1 LDGPAGRVRSR
12 ADERVPPEIGPI
24 RSSANQ
30 VLKYVRSLGRRSI
43 RRTERAFVVEGVRAV
58 TDAVEAGAVPTH
70 LLLRDEDELPPALG
84 PSVDNRTTLV
94 RVVAADLFD
103 ELCETVH
110 PQGVLAV
117 FPFPDLSVSA
127 RRAPLFLVI
136 DGLRDP
142 GNLGTLLRSA
152 AAAGVTAAF
161 VAAETVDPFNAKV
174 VRAGMGAH
182 FRLPIRDL
190 DDDGIAMMRELTHL
204 RAIAR
209 VGDAPPP
216 DALDW
221 RQPATLIVSSETG
234 RESGIVERL
243 ATVGVAIPMA
253 AGVESLNAAV
263 AGSVILFEA
272 ARQRR
277 RGGLRGAIPSGR

>member
-1 LDGPAGRVRSR
+1 LDGSAFRDRPKGT
-12 ADERVPPEIGPI
+12 ERRGEPI

-43 RRTERAFVVEGVRAV
+43 RRQERAFVVEGVRAV
-58 TDAVEAGAVPTH
+58 QDALQAGAVPTH
-70 LLLRDEDELPPALG
+70 LLLREGDDLRFDLGQVDERQT
-84 PSVDNRTTLV
+84 VV
-94 RVVAADLFD
+94 RMVASDLFD
-103 ELCETVH
+103 DLCETVH

-117 FPFPDLSVSA
+117 FSTPWLPIPS
-127 RRAPLFLVI
+127 RRAPLFLVV

-152 AAAGVTAAF
+152 AAAGATALF
-161 VAAETVDPFNAKV
+161 VAPETVDPYNPKV
-174 VRAGMGAH
+174 VRAAMGAH
-182 FRLPIRDL
+182 FRLPIRGLDEEAIDL
-190 DDDGIAMMRELTHL
+190 IRESTVL

-209 VGDAPPP
+209 LGDHPPP

-221 RQPATLIVSSETG
+221 RQPATLIVAGETG
-234 RESGIVERL
+234 RESEPVAEL
-243 ATVGVAIPMA
+243 TSAAVAIPMA

-263 AGSVILFEA
+263 AGAVILFEA

-277 RGGLRGAIPSGR
+277 RGGKRGAIPSGGS